1 MYVLKTLV
9 KTAPALARLALGF
22 LLLAAALAARP
33 EASAVA
39 GDGAAAGNAPQ
50 PHMMYFYNPSCRL
63 CTKTNEIVGAAET
76 KYAKNMTSQ
85 RFNIA
90 DPEHGTD
97 NVLYMFDLLD
107 AMQVPDDGNITLVV
121 FLGTLEADAAGE
133 KVFTPVRVL
142 VEGDEIIDKLDGVV
156 REFLDAQAKGGKSA
170 AFLPPTGF
178 FRLNLAS
185 ASALAAPILP
195 ESWGFDAG
203 DTFSE
208 AEAGGSLKPAAPAA
222 PAAGAGLRPPGSPA
236 AMPAAPAPA
245 PTVEPVP
252 AGPAPAVTGALRP
265 GATAAPG
272 ASLSP
277 KVSVTPRV
285 RPAPDGG
292 AADSASPAAP
302 LRPKIR
308 RADAAGG
315 KAPAL
320 AAGAESAAQE
330 RAESKLRFSAITIA
344 ALADSVNP
352 CAFATIIILVAMMSS
367 AKRTRREIIAVCLS
381 FTAAVFVTYFGIG
394 LFLYKVIFM
403 INERGGWFLVVA
415 DLIYYFAFLLCV
427 VFGLL
432 SLWDAYKM
440 FRGDATE
447 EMVLQLPKAFK
458 KRINVAMAK
467 GVRAEWLMVG
477 VFIAGVT
484 VSFFEAACTG
494 QVYLPTIISLA
505 KISFWHSMA
514 LLTWYNF
521 LFILPLLIIFG
532 LVFWGVTSAQLA
544 AFFKNNVAWIRLA
557 LGLVFV
563 LMGILI
569 WHEMYW
575 PPGYRG

>member
-1 MYVLKTLV
+1 MYVSKTLV
-9 KTAPALARLALGF
+9 KTAPVLARLALGVT
-22 LLLAAALAARP
+22 LLAAILAGL
-33 EASAVA
+33 SAPSAPA
-39 GDGAAAGNAPQ
+39 GEKAPAPQPPQ

-63 CTKTNEIVGAAET
+63 CTKTNEVVGAAET
-76 KYAKNMTSQ
+76 KYAGTMSSQ

-107 AMQVPDDGNITLVV
+107 AMKVPDDGNITLVV
-121 FLGTLEADAAGE
+121 FLGTLETDASGE
-133 KVFTPVRVL
+133 KVFSPERVL
-142 VEGDEIIDKLDGVV
+142 VEGDEIIPKLEGEIQ
-156 REFLDAQAKGGKSA
+156 EFLNEKAKGGKSA
-170 AFLPPTGF
+170 ASLQPTGF
-178 FRLNLAS
+178 FCLNLAS
-185 ASALAAPILP
+185 GSALAAPILP
-195 ESWGFDAG
+195 DAPWLDADVTVSEADAG
-203 DTFSE
+203 S
-208 AEAGGSLKPAAPAA
+208 GLKPAASAGGPPAQ
-222 PAAGAGLRPPGSPA
+222 GGLRPPGSPA
-236 AMPAAPAPA
+236 ASSAPAPR
-245 PTVEPVP
+245 
-252 AGPAPAVTGALRP
+252 PAVTEPAVPGTSPAVSGALRP
-265 GATAAPG
+265 GAAASSSS
-272 ASLSP
+272 A
-277 KVSVTPRV
+277 
-285 RPAPDGG
+285 G
-292 AADSASPAAP
+292 AAASAP

-308 RADAAGG
+308 RADDSAAGPPTR
-315 KAPAL
+315 ANL
-320 AAGAESAAQE
+320 ESAAQD
-330 RAESKLRFSAITIA
+330 RAEAKLRFGTITLA

-367 AKRTRREIIAVCLS
+367 AKRTRREIIAVCLA
-381 FTAAVFVTYFGIG
+381 FTAAVFVTYFCIG

-403 INERGGWFLVVA
+403 INERGGWFLIVA
-415 DLIYYFAFLLCV
+415 DLIYYLAFAICV
-427 VFGLL
+427 IFGLL

-467 GVRAEWLMVG
+467 GVRAHWLMLG
-477 VFIAGVT
+477 VFVAGVT

-544 AFFKNNVAWIRLA
+544 DFFKNNVAWIRLA

>member
-9 KTAPALARLALGF
+9 KTAPLPFRLAMAAF
-22 LLLAAALAARP
+22 LIAVLFSSLP
-33 EASAVA
+33 EASA
-39 GDGAAAGNAPQ
+39 AAGENAGAAPQ

-63 CTKTNEIVGAAET
+63 CTKTNEVVGAAET
-76 KYAKNMTSQ
+76 KYAERMTSQ

-107 AMQVPDDGNITLVV
+107 AMKVPDDGNITLVV
-121 FLGTLEADAAGE
+121 FLGILETDAAGE
-133 KVFTPVRVL
+133 KVFTPVRAL
-142 VEGDEIIDKLDGVV
+142 VEGDEIIPKLDGDVQK
-156 REFLDAQAKGGKSA
+156 FLDEQAKGGKSA

-185 ASALAAPILP
+185 PSALAAPILP
-195 ESWGFDAG
+195 DNPGFDAG
-203 DTFSE
+203 APAGSE
-208 AEAGGSLKPAAPAA
+208 AETGGSLKPAAPAVSSA
-222 PAAGAGLRPPGSPA
+222 PAGLRPPGA
-236 AMPAAPAPA
+236 PAAPAPA
-245 PTVEPVP
+245 PAPVEPP
-252 AGPAPAVTGALRP
+252 APARTAPAVTGNLR
-265 GATAAPG
+265 
-272 ASLSP
+272 
-277 KVSVTPRV
+277 
-285 RPAPDGG
+285 
-292 AADSASPAAP
+292 PAAP
-302 LRPKIR
+302 AAPRVSLAPQASVAPAASAASGSSGSAAQPARPKIR
-308 RADAAGG
+308 RSDDSGA
-315 KAPAL
+315 KAPAI
-320 AAGAESAAQE
+320 AGVTESAAQE
-330 RAESKLRFSAITIA
+330 RAEAKLRFSAITLA

-367 AKRTRREIIAVCLS
+367 AKRTRREIIAVCLA
-381 FTAAVFVTYFGIG
+381 FTAAVFVTYFCIG

-467 GVRAEWLMVG
+467 GVRAEWLMLG

-557 LGLVFV
+557 LGIVFV